1 MAHQA
6 HNIPWGLLASN
17 LEWKTPTPFN
27 AFATNLYPRMKPNQA
42 KDLTHFV
49 NAFVKTLN
57 EHSVC
62 ERKKYPEHYDIP
74 KSSDMIL
81 DDAIVR
87 KISPTVRRWRCNWPR
102 NWPRANTCPLSKCKA
117 FEVVGTN
124 PRWRDLRDECTC
136 VVIPQEERVM
146 SAFLRDPRV
155 EIDWRNSG
163 DDSNDEAIFNNN
175 FVLTLLLYGEMEP
188 ILRVCA
194 HPGNHLRF
202 WHDGSYF
209 EGPHDLG
216 WEQICRQMLSVYICL
231 NIAYCFP
238 ETWDSASGR
247 SEERDYRNAR
257 FYQQTLI
264 ESCAKNQDLRMYP
277 HIQFFGMQSC
287 ERLKENTGKGEHW
300 LLDEG
305 INKHISEGG
314 KKSSFPR
321 WMSSAKYGPAGPYG
335 RVPIREFLS
344 LWRPE
349 GCSYVASSSEID
361 KVRSM
366 LCSKGLPM
374 ELALE
379 IMKFADYKTPKSK
392 LDPPHDPLH
401 PANREAL
408 GQYLKYCWKTL
419 VLCYTMA
426 TEIGMDPL
434 DRMDQSDRSNKIN
447 WKNLVGDAI
456 IDLFDHRKDRRY
468 DWRYEFSRELP
479 PRIWYKKE
487 GVSDDDAPAGWRG
500 PFTTFV

>member
-6 HNIPWGLLASN
+6 HNIPWALLASN
-17 LEWKTPTPFN
+17 LEWKTPTSLN
-27 AFATNLYPRMKPNQA
+27 NIATNLYPRMKPDQA

-49 NAFVKTLN
+49 NAFVKTLD

-74 KSSDMIL
+74 ESSDVIL
-81 DDAIVR
+81 DEAIVR
-87 KISPTVRRWRCNWPR
+87 KISPTVRRWRGNWPR
-102 NWPRANTCPLSKCKA
+102 NWPRANTCPSGKCKA
-117 FEVVGTN
+117 FEVVGKN
-124 PRWRDLRDECTC
+124 PRWTHLCDECAC

-146 SAFLRDPRV
+146 SAFLRNPRV
-155 EIDWRNSG
+155 EIDWRSSG

-194 HPGNHLRF
+194 HPENYLRF

-216 WEQICRQMLSVYICL
+216 WEELCRQMLSVYVSL
-231 NIAYCFP
+231 NVAYCFP

-247 SEERDYRNAR
+247 TEEKDYRNAR

-264 ESCAKNQDLRMYP
+264 ES
-277 HIQFFGMQSC
+277 
-287 ERLKENTGKGEHW
+287 
-300 LLDEG
+300 
-305 INKHISEGG
+305 
-314 KKSSFPR
+314 
-321 WMSSAKYGPAGPYG
+321 
-335 RVPIREFLS
+335 
-344 LWRPE
+344 
-349 GCSYVASSSEID
+349 ASSSEVD
-361 KVRSM
+361 ELRSI

-419 VLCYTMA
+419 VLYYTMA

-434 DRMDQSDRSNKIN
+434 DRMNQSDRSNKFN

-456 IDLFDHRKDRRY
+456 IDLFDHRKDRHY
-468 DWRYEFSRELP
+468 DWRYEYLTRSLSM
-479 PRIWYKKE
+479 K
-487 GVSDDDAPAGWRG
+487 
-500 PFTTFV
+500 